1 MRKVLVIEDDQAMQ
15 ELLNLYLL
23 REGYEVI
30 AALDGETG
38 IEMADKDNPDLII
51 LDIMLPGTDG
61 WEVCKKIRQTSYIPI
76 IMVTAKGEEVDRIL
90 GLELGAD
97 DYVTKPF
104 SPRELVARIK
114 AMFRRMEILNEMQRE
129 KENQNRL
136 SFAGLRIEGDLR
148 RVTLH
153 GTELS
158 LTPKEFDLL
167 WFLAENPERVFSREQ
182 LLEQVWGYSY
192 LGDGRTVDTLVKRLR
207 RKLKLGGGEENMIGT
222 VWGVG
227 YKFQP
232 GGEK

>member
-114 AMFRRMEILNEMQRE
+114 AMFRRIEILTELQRE
-129 KENQNRL
+129 QANQNHL
-136 SFAGLRIEGDLR
+136 SYDGLKIEGDLR
-148 RVTLH
+148 RVTLD
-153 GTELS
+153 GTELA
-158 LTPKEFDLL
+158 L
-167 WFLAENPERVFSREQ
+167 
-182 LLEQVWGYSY
+182 
-192 LGDGRTVDTLVKRLR
+192 
-207 RKLKLGGGEENMIGT
+207 
-222 VWGVG
+222 
-227 YKFQP
+227 
-232 GGEK
+232 